1 MRLLFIASLMLCGA
15 LHAIVLLKDPV
26 CGGIVV
32 GRQAI
37 LTLKE
42 CISSSSELI
51 TPVKLKPTHFLMHT
65 DDLVGLLIF
74 PEPLPYEPIV
84 LGGSR
89 NNLQSQHIGQR
100 VNIGNSVQSIE
111 SSITQISANHLW
123 IASGISPVLVG
134 SPLWS
139 VSSPSR
145 AYRAIGLMVD
155 ERTALK
161 LDLYADFV
169 NSYVR
174 SPSRGSQKIVSLPAI
189 AVSDRKPIVSLNAE
203 IVGSQTHEN
212 PIEPT
217 PETQSPT
224 TEQPRSSTGPQSV
237 GCACSQTGI
246 NLARAGFF
254 RRLFGR

>member
-1 MRLLFIASLMLCGA
+1 MRLPLIASLMLCGA
-15 LHAIVLLKDPV
+15 LHAIVLLKDPT
-26 CGGIVV
+26 CSGLVV
-32 GRQAI
+32 SKQAI

-51 TPVKLKPTHFLMHT
+51 APIKLKPTHFLMHQ
-65 DDLVGLLIF
+65 DNLVGLLIF
-74 PEPLPYEPIV
+74 AGPLPYEPVI

-89 NNLQSQHIGQR
+89 SNLQAQYIGQR
-100 VNIGNSVQSIE
+100 VNIGNSVQSTD
-111 SSITQISANHLW
+111 SSITQISENYLW
-123 IASGISPVLVG
+123 SSGGIAPVLFG

-145 AYRAIGLMVD
+145 AYKAIGLMVD
-155 ERTALK
+155 ERQAIR

-189 AVSDRKPIVSLNAE
+189 QVNERKPIASLEAHSIKTE
-203 IVGSQTHEN
+203 THDEAAA
-212 PIEPT
+212 PS
-217 PETQSPT
+217 TQEQA
-224 TEQPRSSTGPQSV
+224 TEQRPSTGTPQSI
-237 GCACSQTGI
+237 GCACSQTGVNI
-246 NLARAGFF
+246 TRPGFL